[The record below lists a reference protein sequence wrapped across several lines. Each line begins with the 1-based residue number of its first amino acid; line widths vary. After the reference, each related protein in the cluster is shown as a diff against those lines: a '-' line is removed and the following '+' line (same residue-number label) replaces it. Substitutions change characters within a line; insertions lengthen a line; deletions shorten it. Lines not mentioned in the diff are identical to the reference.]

1 VARPSKLTPEI
12 QKRIGDNIALGLTY
26 RLAAESAGVTYKT
39 FNLWYQNGRTEK
51 SGKYYQFYKYIQKR
65 NADAAKVLLERINEA
80 ARSGDT
86 QMCTWILERRF
97 ASDFGRRV
105 YRKTNLVADNLNQN
119 VNVEIKVQDADAIRE
134 EILAKFDRVE
144 ESNESLTS

>member
-1 VARPSKLTPEI
+1 MQGSQIFCNGT
-12 QKRIGDNIALGLTY
+12 QKRIGDNIAIGLTY
-26 RLAAESAGVTYKT
+26 RLAAEAAGITYKT
-39 FNLWYQNGRTEK
+39 FNEYMNRGHTDK
-51 SGKYYQFYKYIQKR
+51 SGKYYQFAQYIQKC

-105 YRKTNLVADNLNQN
+105 YRKTNIVSENQN
-119 VNVEIKVQDADAIRE
+119 VNVDIAINDADGIRTQ
-134 EILAKFDRVE
+134 ILEKFVLDRD
-144 ESNESLTS
+144 N

>member
-1 VARPSKLTPEI
+1 MARPSKLTPEI